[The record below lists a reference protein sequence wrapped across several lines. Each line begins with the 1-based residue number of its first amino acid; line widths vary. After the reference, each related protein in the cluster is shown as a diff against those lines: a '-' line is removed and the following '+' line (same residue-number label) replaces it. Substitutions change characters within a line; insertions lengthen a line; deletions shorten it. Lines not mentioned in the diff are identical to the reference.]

1 MAPRDARSARDV
13 SILVGLGALVRLALL
28 LRGSGVSG
36 DEAAIGVNGLAIRH
50 GEFPI
55 YFAGQSF
62 MGAAGDAYL
71 AGLAYIV
78 LGVAPVTLEL
88 VGVLLSIAWVAL
100 VVRLVWEAWGSR
112 AAAYSALWLA
122 VPPTSSSGGHRRPA
136 LTTTCRW
143 SSGSWGC
150 SSPVAFPGPP
160 RRRRRDDS
168 WCWGSSWVWPTGR
181 TSCRSSISPLFSC
194 DSRSADIGPA
204 ASENWPAP
212 AGFALGALPHLLYTL
227 HQNSPIPPFDVGA
240 GAAGVLAH
248 LPSLARAWPVLLGV
262 PPELAGPPSSF
273 LLPLHRHL
281 PRTGRRGRDAS
292 RGDAHQR
299 RADLAALCCVIA
311 VNLGAVLVSR
321 YGDLLWPRVFYLTP
335 IWTALP
341 AVAAAGLAALPGRRL
356 APLVATLLIT
366 IHAAGIARGLLRD
379 NPPLP
384 ASILVERAPVAVQQ
398 GTAEALVRDGTV
410 RLYELGH
417 GRRDLAFVSAERVI
431 VSSHYEDA
439 LPRYARAVD
448 GAPPATVAWWV
459 DRPSS
464 ALEHTLAALGAG
476 FEYRAYPPLGGTYTR
491 FTLPPEPLREL
502 DPDTLHATASES
514 PTRAAW
520 ILDRDAATA
529 WRTVG
534 PMRGK
539 EWVEVDLGGV
549 WPIAMVRWLPR
560 VYEETP
566 AGVAVDVATDRTAW
580 RRVLEVPAY
589 QGPLYWSA
597 GRPMGR
603 VRSGRVE
610 LRLPPT
616 PARYLRITQ
625 TGIATRWPWT
635 ISELFVY
642 VTDGS
647 APAHPTPWQSGA
659 EIAAALRASG
669 IRHLYADHGWGSAAA
684 LADPELRVLPANLHL
699 DPYGWDGPRSELC
712 RRSSGSRAPARSSSP
727 STPRDSRASPRPSAG
742 RSSESLGSLVL
753 VRPAPS
759 APSGGRALVPSAITL
774 TASIHPELGPLALD
788 GKRETRWA
796 TGRPQAPGDW
806 LRVDLRAP
814 TSLRAVRVW
823 THTPSTGHAG
833 SPWMARRTA
842 PPGSRC
848 RRGSP
853 PRAVSGG
860 AGSRCSATE
869 SIGAARVPRDH
880 APGPQAHVDARGSV
894 YDWSVHELTVYAD

>member
-1 MAPRDARSARDV
+1 V

-88 VGVLLSIAWVAL
+88 VGVLLSIAWAAL

-112 AAAYSALWLA
+112 AAAYAALWLA
-122 VPPTSSSGGHRRPA
+122 VPPDFVLWWAQEARPHYHLPLVLGVLGLLLARRVP
-136 LTTTCRW
+136 
-143 SSGSWGC
+143 G
-150 SSPVAFPGPP
+150 SSPATAARRLLVLGLLMGLAYWTNFLSIVYLPAVLLRLALGRYRPRSFRELALPP
-160 RRRRRDDS
+160 
-168 WCWGSSWVWPTGR
+168 
-181 TSCRSSISPLFSC
+181 L
-194 DSRSADIGPA
+194 
-204 ASENWPAP
+204 
-212 AGFALGALPHLLYTL
+212 GFALGALPHLLYTW

-240 GAAGVLAH
+240 GVAGVLAR

-262 PPELAGPPSSF
+262 PLELAGPA
-273 LLPLHRHL
+273 LLLLAAAFTAMYLGLAAVAASP
-281 PRTGRRGRDAS
+281 S
-292 RGDAHQR
+292 RGDTRQR

-341 AVAAAGLAALPGRRL
+341 GVAAAGLATLPGRRL
-356 APLVATLLIT
+356 APLVATLLIA
-366 IHAAGIARGLLRD
+366 IHAAGIARGLLRN

-398 GTAEALVRDGTV
+398 GTAAALARDGTV
-410 RLYELGH
+410 RLYESGH
-417 GRRDLAFVSAERVI
+417 GRRDLTFVSAERVI

-439 LPRYARAVD
+439 LPRHARAVD
-448 GAPPATVAWWV
+448 GAPPATMAWWV

-476 FEYRAYPPLGGTYTR
+476 FEYRAYPPLGGTYAR
-491 FTLPPEPLREL
+491 FTMPPEPLREL

-514 PTRAAW
+514 PARAAW

-534 PMRGK
+534 PMRGE

-549 WPIAMVRWLPR
+549 WSIAMVRWLPR

-566 AGVAVDVATDRTAW
+566 AGVAVDVATDRTSW
-580 RRVLEVPAY
+580 RRVLEVPDY

-616 PARYLRITQ
+616 QARYLRITQ
-625 TGIATRWPWT
+625 TGTATRWPWT

-647 APAHPTPWQSGA
+647 APAHPTPWQSGV

-669 IRHLYADHGWGSAAA
+669 IRRLYADHGWGSAAA
-684 LADPELRVLPANLHL
+684 LADPGLRVLPANLHL
-699 DPYGWDGPRSELC
+699 DAYGWDGPRAGLVPPVAWEPGAGALLEPVDADGAARVAAALGRPHTRQSL
-712 RRSSGSRAPARSSSP
+712 GPLVLLRADPP
-727 STPRDSRASPRPSAG
+727 IPDAG
-742 RSSESLGSLVL
+742 RPLARLDLAV
-753 VRPAPS
+753 
-759 APSGGRALVPSAITL
+759 
-774 TASIHPELGPLALD
+774 TASVHSERAVLALD
-788 GKRETRWA
+788 GDRQTRWA
-796 TGRPQAPGDW
+796 TGRPQTPGDW
-806 LRVDLRAP
+806 LRIDLRQMVPVRAVQVFTLTPLDWPRGLALEGSTDGVTWRLLSTRLSTQGDLRWGGIALLRNGVQTVRLDFAP
-814 TSLRAVRVW
+814 TVLRALRL
-823 THTPSTGHAG
+823 TLT
-833 SPWMARRTA
+833 
-842 PPGSRC
+842 
-848 RRGSP
+848 RGDP
-853 PRAVSGG
+853 
-860 AGSRCSATE
+860 
-869 SIGAARVPRDH
+869 
-880 APGPQAHVDARGSV
+880 V